1 MPELI
6 YVFGNPAYVELPNGW
21 IGWLGWFAFLGLDI
35 YLLWRWR
42 NYRPQWSRQLWV
54 VLAVCLLAVPITSL
68 VIPGIRLPVSEAL
81 PPPLVPIEPVGPTM
95 MAFSALPGFLAAG
108 LLGCASA
115 GGLAAIS
122 GFFLMLW
129 SSHDPFLPLEMA
141 FLGMLLGAMMQQR
154 YRTTM
159 FRGLRHPS
167 IASILLI
174 PIYAALYIFSSILVA
189 QGVLASRLD
198 FAITHFSMNVLAMGG
213 SLFLAG
219 LISEVSALAMPE
231 LWGGESPLSPSP
243 TESKLATRFAYRLV
257 PLTLLLAI
265 ILMAADWIYAGKA
278 ARQMIEGRM
287 ANAAQM
293 AAETV
298 PFITEAGQNLSLQLA
313 GNPGRYQVPA
323 AELPNILAQDI
334 RIVPFFNQLFYINSQ
349 KELVSG
355 YPAQDL
361 EDLIFSPEEE
371 KGIELAVDQEV
382 PAQLYVIAPQEGGRS
397 AMISFVTT
405 IFENDGRVQGVLVS
419 RTDLVSNPLAQP
431 VITSLKSMS
440 EMGGEGILLDELG
453 RIMYHSDPSHI
464 MESYTGRLRQDKPFY
479 EDNAADGTRQLVYYK
494 PVLGRPWSVLL
505 MVPARYA
512 QQQALNIAA
521 PVLLII
527 VMVALLAVILVHW
540 GLRSVTSSLNG
551 LAVEAKR
558 IAGGNLDR
566 PLSMEG
572 EDEVGQLGRA
582 FEQMRESL
590 KDRLEELALLFN
602 VSRRVASSLEIENSL
617 QPVLE
622 SALVTGAAAARV
634 VLTPAA
640 VPEIDGDEPAP
651 KGFGIGPMSDL
662 YRNLDEQV
670 LSMARQQDRL
680 LLTNLTRPRLL
691 DFSPGFP
698 RPQAILAMA
707 LRSEK
712 KFYGTLWLAHDHPH
726 QFSEDEVNFV
736 ATLASQA
743 AMAAANASLFQT
755 AEIGRQRLEAI
766 LISTPD
772 PVLVTDH
779 HNRLLLANPAAWHAL
794 GFSLE
799 NSIGQPVTE
808 VITQRNLAELL
819 CTTSEENQSS
829 EIVLPDERVFLATVS
844 TVIAEDS
851 PVGRVCVL
859 SDVTQFKKL
868 DTLKSEF
875 VSTVSHDLR
884 SPLTLIRGY
893 ATMLQMVGELNE
905 QQTGYV
911 RKIVTGVESM
921 AHLVNNLLD
930 LSRIEAGVG
939 LQLETLPVQD
949 IVERAVAALQM
960 QVAQKR
966 IQFDVEIPK
975 DINPLIEADQALLQ
989 QALQNLV
996 ENAIKY
1002 TEIGG
1007 QVSVKVGVQGD
1018 QMIFEIHDTGIG
1030 IAPADQ
1036 QRLFEKFYRAAPRG
1050 MKSERGSGLGLAIV
1064 RSIAERHGGRVW
1076 LRSQLGKG
1084 STFFLAIPI
1093 KQPKNGSDDSRSS

>member
-1 MPELI
+1 MPELN
-6 YVFGNPAYVELPNGW
+6 YVFRNPAYVELPNGL
-21 IGWLGWFAFLGLDI
+21 IGWLGWFAFLGLEI

-42 NYRPQWSRQLWV
+42 HFRPPWSRQLWV
-54 VLAVCLLAVPITSL
+54 VLAVCLIFVPITAL
-68 VIPGIRLPVSEAL
+68 IVPGIRLPVSEAL
-81 PPPLVPIEPVGPTM
+81 PPPLMPIEPVGPTM
-95 MAFSALPGFLAAG
+95 MVFSALPWFLAAG
-108 LLGCASA
+108 LLGSTSA
-115 GGLAAIS
+115 GGMAAIS
-122 GFFLMLW
+122 GLFLMLW

-154 YRTTM
+154 YRTM
-159 FRGLRHPS
+159 LFRGLRHPF
-167 IASILLI
+167 IASIMLI
-174 PIYAALYIFSSILVA
+174 PIYAALYLFSSILVV

-198 FAITHFSMNVLAMGG
+198 FAITHFSVNVLAMGG
-213 SLFLAG
+213 SFLIAG
-219 LISEVSALAMPE
+219 LFSEVSALAMPA
-231 LWGGESPLSPSP
+231 LWGNKSPLTPSP
-243 TESKLATRFAYRLV
+243 TESKLASRFTYRLV

-265 ILMAADWIYAGKA
+265 ILMGADWIYAGKA
-278 ARQMIEGRM
+278 ARQMIGGRM

-293 AAETV
+293 AAESV

-313 GNPGRYQVPA
+313 RNPDLYQQPAGN
-323 AELPNILAQDI
+323 LPSILEQDI
-334 RIVPFFNQLFYINSQ
+334 RVVPYFNQLFLISSER
-349 KELVSG
+349 ELISG
-355 YPAQDL
+355 YPEQDL
-361 EDLIFSPEEE
+361 KDLIFSPEEQ
-371 KGIELAVDQEV
+371 KGIDLAVDQEV
-382 PAQLYVIAPQEGGRS
+382 PVQLYVVPPNKGGRS
-397 AMISFVTT
+397 AMISFITT
-405 IFENDGRVQGVLVS
+405 IFDNDGDVQGALVG

-440 EMGGEGILLDELG
+440 EMGGEGILLDENG
-453 RIMYHSDPSHI
+453 RILYHSDPSRI
-464 MESYTGRLRQDKPFY
+464 MEPYTGRLEQDRPFY
-479 EDNAADGTRQLVYYK
+479 EDNAADGTRQLVYYR
-494 PVLGRPWSVLL
+494 PVLGRPWAVLL
-505 MVPARYA
+505 TVPARYA

-521 PVLLII
+521 PILLII
-527 VMVALLAVILVHW
+527 VILALLAVILVHW
-540 GLRSVTSSLNG
+540 GLRSVTFSLNS
-551 LAVEAKR
+551 LAVEANR

-582 FEQMRESL
+582 FEQMRKSL
-590 KDRLEELALLFN
+590 KDRLEELALLFD
-602 VSRRVASSLEIENSL
+602 VSQRVASSLEIESSL

-651 KGFGIGPMSDL
+651 KGFGIGPMSAL
-662 YRNLDEQV
+662 YQNLDEQI

-691 DFSPGFP
+691 VFSPGFP

-707 LRSEK
+707 LRGDK
-712 KFYGTLWLAHDHPH
+712 QFYGTLWLAYDNPH
-726 QFSEDEVNFV
+726 QFSEDELNFV
-736 ATLASQA
+736 ATLTSQA
-743 AMAAANASLFQT
+743 TLAAANASLFQT

-766 LISTPD
+766 LTSSPD

-779 HNRLLLANPAAWHAL
+779 HDRLILANPAAWHAL

-799 NSIGQPVTE
+799 NSIGQPVGE
-808 VITQRNLAELL
+808 VITQKNLVELL
-819 CTTSEENQSS
+819 CTTGEEIQSS

-844 TVIAEDS
+844 TVIAEGC

-911 RKIVTGVESM
+911 RKIVAGVESM
-921 AHLVNNLLD
+921 SHLVSNLLD

-949 IVERAVAALQM
+949 IVERVVSALQM

-975 DINPLIEADQALLQ
+975 NINPLIEADQALLQ

-1002 TEIGG
+1002 TEVGG
-1007 QVSVKVGVQGD
+1007 QVSVKVRLQGD
-1018 QMIFEIHDTGIG
+1018 QMIFEIQDTGIG

-1093 KQPKNGSDDSRSS
+1093 KQPKNELDDPR